1 MALEHDIFNVLY
13 FITIFCRVCV
23 CVGFG
28 CLHSS
33 THVSRDE
40 DGILPG
46 RPLHAQPDEIRQGD
60 SWRIG
65 GNVWTDA
72 RYMAPSYVF
81 VGLCLWLMTLKE
93 MWASCRK
100 PL

>member
-1 MALEHDIFNVLY
+1 MSLKHDIVNVLY
-13 FITIFCRVCV
+13 FNYFV

-65 GNVWTDA
+65 RNVWTDA
-72 RYMAPSYVF
+72 RCVAPSYVC
-81 VGLCLWLMTLKE
+81 G
-93 MWASCRK
+93 
-100 PL
+100 